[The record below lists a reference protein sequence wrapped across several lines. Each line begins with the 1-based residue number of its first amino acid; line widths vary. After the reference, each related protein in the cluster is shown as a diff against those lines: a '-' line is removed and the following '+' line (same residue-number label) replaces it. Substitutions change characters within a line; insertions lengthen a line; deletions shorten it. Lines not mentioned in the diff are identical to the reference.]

1 MRIAAAQTKPIPH
14 DTDANILRHVQYIDL
29 TAQHGVQLI
38 AFPEMSLTGYE
49 LERADEVSFTMD
61 DPRLHSLSERAAQ
74 HDMIIIAGA
83 PVRLDSGL
91 HICSFIYLPNKQI
104 ALYTKQFLHSGEE
117 VFFSPNH
124 NHNPQIIL
132 ENERIACA
140 ICADITNPLH
150 PANACS
156 SGATLYIPSI
166 FYTPGGIAEAFQQ
179 LGEYS
184 KRHAMNILM
193 ANFTGESSQY
203 PAAGRSAF
211 WDASGRLVGQLDE
224 TTEGLL
230 LAEKASGEWRTT
242 VIDVVY

>member
-1 MRIAAAQTKPIPH
+1 MRIAAAQTKPIPY
-14 DTDANILRHVQYIDL
+14 DTQANILHHVQYIDL
-29 TAQHGVQLI
+29 AAEHGVQLI

-49 LERADEVSFTMD
+49 LERANELSFTID
-61 DPRLHSLSERAAQ
+61 DPRLEVLSERAAQ

-83 PVRLDSGL
+83 PVRLESGL
-91 HICSFIYLPNKQI
+91 HISSFIFLPNKQI

-117 VFFSPNH
+117 VFFSPNS

-132 ENERIACA
+132 NNERIACA

-150 PANACS
+150 PVNACS
-156 SGATLYIPSI
+156 SGATLYVPSI

-184 KRHAMNILM
+184 KRHAMHILM
-193 ANFTGESSQY
+193 ANFTGESYRY

-211 WDASGRLVGQLDE
+211 WNASGRLVGQLDE
-224 TTEGLL
+224 NTEGLL
-230 LAEKASGEWRTT
+230 LAENAGGEWQAS
-242 VIDVVY
+242 VIDVV